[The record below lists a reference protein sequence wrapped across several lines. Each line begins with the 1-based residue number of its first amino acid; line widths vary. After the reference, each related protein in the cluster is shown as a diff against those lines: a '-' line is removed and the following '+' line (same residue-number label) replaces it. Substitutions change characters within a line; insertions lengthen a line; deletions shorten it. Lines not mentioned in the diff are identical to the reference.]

1 MANQTENQD
10 SFDQMVSEIRARIV
24 TKLEHA
30 YVVDLIEVLRPYPR
44 GLARRTVLRA
54 VEESRRR
61 IGLSIPQAFNDT
73 VQGVYNSYCVGY
85 AAFVKREVP
94 MSEGLFHSP
103 QRGVWAVD
111 IDRAAEWLKG
121 RLAQNKKGLD
131 PQNRCLIAGSFHF

>member
-85 AAFVKREVP
+85 AAFVK
-94 MSEGLFHSP
+94 SP
-103 QRGVWAVD
+103 CQRGFSSLHNAVFGRSTS
-111 IDRAAEWLKG
+111 IERPSGSRAGWLKTK
-121 RLAQNKKGLD
+121 R
-131 PQNRCLIAGSFHF
+131 